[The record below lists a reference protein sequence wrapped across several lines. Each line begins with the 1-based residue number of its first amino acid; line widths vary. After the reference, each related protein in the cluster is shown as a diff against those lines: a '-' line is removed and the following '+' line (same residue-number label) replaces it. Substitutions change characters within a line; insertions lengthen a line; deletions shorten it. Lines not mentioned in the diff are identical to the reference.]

1 MGRREV
7 DIPFLRLDGNSCG
20 KATVRPFWECQRE
33 TVQAAEYAAAI
44 FIVRFS

>member
-1 MGRREV
+1 MGRCGA
-7 DIPFLRLDGNSCG
+7 DMPFLRLDGNSCG

-44 FIVRFS
+44 FTVRFS